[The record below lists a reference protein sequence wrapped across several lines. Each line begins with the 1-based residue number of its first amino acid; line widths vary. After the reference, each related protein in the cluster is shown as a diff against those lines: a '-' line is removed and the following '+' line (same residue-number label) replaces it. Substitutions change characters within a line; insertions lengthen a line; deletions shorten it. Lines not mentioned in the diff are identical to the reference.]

1 MLYGRTAEIAVIDR
15 LLAGARQG
23 TSGALCVHG
32 EAGIGKSALLDHAAR
47 AASAA
52 GMRVL
57 RAVGTETE
65 AELPFAGLHLLL
77 NAYDGRLDDRL
88 AELAAPQAAAL
99 RAALGGTLDGTPGD
113 TCGGVAA
120 KGEGRF
126 LIGLATLT
134 LLSDLAED
142 RPLVCLVDDAQWVDQ
157 ASVQALVFAAR
168 RLRCEGVILVFAL
181 RDDPETVPIRGI
193 PELPVAGLAER
204 DAAALLADLS
214 PELPARVRARVLAE
228 AGGNPLALI
237 ELPRSAAGEGWS
249 PVRPLP
255 IGHRVRRAFVTQI
268 ERLPA
273 RTRSLLTVAAADDSG
288 EAAVVLRAARMLAIP
303 VGAIEPAERAG
314 LVTVT
319 GGVLRFRHPLV
330 RSAAYQRAVQA
341 ERSAAHRAL
350 ARAWDEDQDADR
362 RAWQLAAAA
371 TGPDD
376 EVADLL
382 ERTARRAAERSG
394 HAAVVAAYERAAQLT
409 TDPRE
414 VVRRGAAAALAATD
428 AGQFDRAAELTERVA
443 RSAGEPADHAL
454 LAVVRGLVEFECGSP
469 RESGRALISGARRVA
484 EVQPGWSG
492 KLLVIGVHNA
502 WHGGDARSV
511 ADGVARLRELP
522 LSPDDPIVPYI
533 GAVEALNRLVSD
545 DVPGAYPLLRS
556 FAARARDLVPET
568 DWLRQ
573 FTAQLLL
580 IAGQDPALVHELAAA
595 MVADWRGTGQIGHL
609 TVGLH
614 HLAYAQILLGRHKVA
629 AVTAAEG
636 LQLATDTGH
645 SPIAA
650 HFSSWLGWLAAL
662 EGDEE
667 RCRALANEGIRYG
680 EDHQSPHSVLSGQWA
695 LALLDLGLGRHRAA
709 FDRMSEHW
717 RGWSFVAGRSVADL
731 VDAAVRVDRADA
743 ARGPLAQAEEWT
755 AGCEEE
761 WAAAILLRCRAM
773 LGPADSAEALFTEA
787 LSLHQKSDQPYEQAR
802 TWLAY
807 GEWLRRRR
815 RKHEA
820 RAPLRNALESFER
833 LGARLWAERARLEL
847 RAAGERTAARRPK
860 TEAAAS
866 LTPQELQVARLAA
879 TGATNRD
886 IAAQLLIS
894 PRTVGRHL
902 YNAFPKLGVSTRA
915 ELASLDLD
923 AAL

>member
-1 MLYGRTAEIAVIDR
+1 MLYGRETEVAAINR
-15 LLAGARQG
+15 LLAAARAG
-23 TSGALCVHG
+23 RSGALCVHG
-32 EAGIGKSALLDHAAR
+32 EAGVGKSALLDHAER
-47 AASAA
+47 AAAA
-52 GMRVL
+52 EGLRVL

-88 AELAAPQAAAL
+88 DELAPPQAAAL
-99 RAALGGTLDGTPGD
+99 RGALGGTLGRARGGASPGED
-113 TCGGVAA
+113 
-120 KGEGRF
+120 RF
-126 LIGLATLT
+126 LVGLATLT

-142 RPLVCLVDDAQWVDQ
+142 RPLVCLVDDTQWVDQ
-157 ASVQALVFAAR
+157 ASVEALVFAAR
-168 RLRCEGVILVFAL
+168 RLRCEGVVLVFAM
-181 RDDPETVPIRGI
+181 RDDPEVPPIRGI
-193 PELPVAGLAER
+193 PELRVAGLTER

-214 PELPARVRARVLAE
+214 PDLPAQVRARVLAE
-228 AGGNPLALI
+228 ANGNPLALI
-237 ELPRSAAGEGWS
+237 ELPRSAGDEVWS
-249 PVRPLP
+249 PVSPLP
-255 IGHRVRRAFVTQI
+255 ISHRVQRAFVSQI

-288 EAAVVLRAARMLAIP
+288 EIGVVLRAARMLAIP

-314 LVTVT
+314 LLTVT

-330 RSAAYQRAVQA
+330 RSAAYQRAVLG
-341 ERSAAHRAL
+341 ERSAAHQAL

-382 ERTARRAAERSG
+382 ERTARRAAERNG
-394 HAAVVAAYERAAQLT
+394 HAAVVAAYERASQLT

-414 VVRRGAAAALAATD
+414 MVRRAAAAALAATD
-428 AGQFDRAAELTERVA
+428 AGQFARATALTERVA
-443 RSAGEPADHAL
+443 KSAEDPADKAL
-454 LAVVRGLVEFECGSP
+454 LSVVRGLVHFEYGSP
-469 RESGRALISGARRVA
+469 RESGRALVYGAGQVA
-484 EVQPGWSG
+484 EIQPGWSG

-502 WHGGDARSV
+502 WHGADGQVV
-511 ADGVARLRELP
+511 ADGVARLRELRLP
-522 LSPDDPIVPYI
+522 KDDPIVPYI
-533 GAVEALNRLVSD
+533 GGLEALNRLVNG
-545 DVPGAYPLLRS
+545 DVPGAYPLLRE
-556 FAARARDLVPET
+556 FAARARDVVPET

-580 IAGQDPALVHELAAA
+580 IAGQDPALVHDLAAA
-595 MVADWRGTGQIGHL
+595 MVADWRVTGQIGHL
-609 TVGLH
+609 TTGLH

-629 AVTAAEG
+629 AVTGAEG
-636 LQLATDTGH
+636 LELATDIGLR
-645 SPIAA
+645 PIAA
-650 HFSSWLGWLAAL
+650 HFSSWLAWLAAL

-667 RCRALANEGIRYG
+667 RCRALATEGIRYG
-680 EDHQSPHSVLSGQWA
+680 EDHKSPHSVLSAQWA
-695 LALLDLGLGRHRAA
+695 LALLDLGMGRHRAA

-717 RGWSFVAGRSVADL
+717 RGWSFVASRSVADL
-731 VDAAVRVDRADA
+731 VDAAVHIDDLDA
-743 ARGPLAQAEEWT
+743 ARGPLAQVEEWT
-755 AGCEEE
+755 AGSEEE
-761 WAAAILLRCRAM
+761 WAVAILLRCRAM
-773 LGPADSAEALFTEA
+773 LGPASRAEELFLEALE
-787 LSLHQKSDQPYEQAR
+787 LHQKSDQPYEQAR

-820 RAPLRNALESFER
+820 RTPLRNALESFER
-833 LGARLWAERARLEL
+833 LGARLWTERARNEL
-847 RAAGERTAARRPK
+847 RAAGDRTASRKPEA
-860 TEAAAS
+860 EAATS

-915 ELASLDLD
+915 ELARLDFD
-923 AAL
+923 VAL

>member
-1 MLYGRTAEIAVIDR
+1 MLYGREAEVAVIDR

-23 TSGALCVHG
+23 QSGALCVHG
-32 EAGIGKSALLDHAAR
+32 EAGIGKSALLDHAAK
-47 AASAA
+47 AAESA

-88 AELAAPQAAAL
+88 SELAAPQEAAL
-99 RAALGGTLDGTPGD
+99 RGALVGTLGGGWGGAAAPGED
-113 TCGGVAA
+113 
-120 KGEGRF
+120 RF
-126 LIGLATLT
+126 LVGLATLT

-142 RPLVCLVDDAQWVDQ
+142 KPLVCLVDDTQWVDQ
-157 ASVQALVFAAR
+157 ASVEALVFAAR
-168 RLRCEGVILVFAL
+168 RLRSEGVALVFAM
-181 RDDPETVPIRGI
+181 RDDPEVVPIRGI
-193 PELPVAGLAER
+193 PELRVAGLAEQ

-214 PELPARVRARVLAE
+214 PDLPAQVRDRVLAE

-237 ELPRSAAGEGWS
+237 ELPRSAADEGWS
-249 PVRPLP
+249 PVSPLP
-255 IGHRVRRAFVTQI
+255 IGHRVQRAFVSQI
-268 ERLPA
+268 EGLPA

-288 EAAVVLRAARMLAIP
+288 EVGVVLRAARMLAIP

-314 LVTVT
+314 LLTVS

-330 RSAAYQRAVQA
+330 RSAAYQRAVLA
-341 ERSAAHRAL
+341 ERSAAHQAL

-376 EVADLL
+376 EVADML
-382 ERTARRAAERSG
+382 ERTARRAAERNG

-428 AGQFDRAAELTERVA
+428 AGQFDRAAKLAERFA
-443 RSAGEPADHAL
+443 KAAEDPADHAL
-454 LAVVRGLVEFECGSP
+454 LAVVRGLVEFESGSP
-469 RESGRALISGARRVA
+469 RESGRALICGARQVA
-484 EVQPGWSG
+484 EVHPGWSG

-502 WHGGDARSV
+502 WHGADAEVV
-511 ADGVARLRELP
+511 ADGVAQLRELR
-522 LSPDDPIVPYI
+522 LAPDDPVVPYI
-533 GAVEALNRLVSD
+533 GAVEALSRLGSD
-545 DVPGAYPLLRS
+545 DVPGAYPLLRA
-556 FAARARDLVPET
+556 FAARARDVVPET

-580 IAGQDPALVHELAAA
+580 IAGQDPALVHQLAAA

-614 HLAYAQILLGRHKVA
+614 HLAYAQILLGRHKIA

-645 SPIAA
+645 RPITA

-667 RCRALANEGIRYG
+667 RCRVLANEGIRYG
-680 EDHQSPHSVLSGQWA
+680 EDHQYPHSVLSGQWA

-717 RGWSFVAGRSVADL
+717 RGWSFVASRSVADL
-731 VDAAVRVDRADA
+731 VDAAVHIDCPDA
-743 ARGPLAQAEEWT
+743 ARGPLDQVEEWT
-755 AGCEEE
+755 AGSEEE
-761 WAAAILLRCRAM
+761 WAVAILLRCRAM
-773 LGPADSAEALFTEA
+773 LSPADCAEALFMEA
-787 LSLHQKSDQPYEQAR
+787 LGLHQKSDQPYEQAR

-807 GEWLRRRR
+807 GEWLRRQR
-815 RKHEA
+815 RKREA
-820 RAPLRNALESFER
+820 RTPLRNALESFER
-833 LGARLWAERARLEL
+833 LGARLWAERARQEL
-847 RAAGERTAARRPK
+847 RAAGDRAGSRKPK
-860 TEAAAS
+860 IEAAAS

-894 PRTVGRHL
+894 PRTVGQHL

-915 ELASLDLD
+915 ELARLDLD
-923 AAL
+923 AVL